1 MEQTDKFAEPWT
13 MEKLKKLTI
22 AEQGELAREI
32 ERLVGEE
39 LGFSDNL
46 SYLANFE
53 HLIFLE
59 EEGAY
64 IDEIA
69 TFFKEELRRRKH
81 KIVKFVA
88 DTQKDRYLIHYGV
101 NYGICGCYAKEILDY
116 LNYSGIE
123 SITRACLWI
132 RKCIKDGTIEEHE
145 LGCQVTARGRETL
158 RFSEDGK
165 QCNK

>member
-1 MEQTDKFAEPWT
+1 
-13 MEKLKKLTI
+13 
-22 AEQGELAREI
+22 
-32 ERLVGEE
+32 
-39 LGFSDNL
+39 
-46 SYLANFE
+46 
-53 HLIFLE
+53 
-59 EEGAY
+59 
-64 IDEIA
+64 
-69 TFFKEELRRRKH
+69 
-81 KIVKFVA
+81 VA
-88 DTQKDRYLIHYGV
+88 DTQKDRYLIHHGV

-145 LGCQVTARGRETL
+145 LGYQVTARGRETL